1 MTWPHFMTRTGPHCH
16 GCGSPLAGRPVIDRE
31 HPRAS
36 HRRRESRRVKRRIRR
51 TGRLGPRDDDLRL
64 EVLVIEELDDAK
76 SLELMETFLDAGHVE
91 LDTALAYSGG
101 ETEKIM
107 GRIFEADP
115 SLMERCT
122 VATKANPWPG
132 GNMTSSA
139 GEGGLAPSELRA
151 QVEASRASL
160 SPYGPIDLLYL
171 HAPDAATEID
181 ETLAELKAMHDEG
194 AFVNLGLS
202 NFPAWEVVYIHGK
215 CAEIGLPPPTTYQG
229 MYNCLTR
236 AVEPELIPALRKL
249 NMRFLAYNPLAG
261 GLLTGKHRGKMNH
274 RAADDANANALH
286 AGRFTENEMYRDR
299 FWNERYFAAVDTVRR
314 ARPGAWLPRR
324 LRCAG
329 CTVTAAWT
337 ARMRRRRHPRS
348 ELGGA
353 SGGQLG
359 GRGKGGERRGAS
371 GVGAGS
377 DRGGVRG
384 VRAGGAAVL
393 ARSLVHR
400 RRAMIRS
407 NITERFHE
415 TVRRGAATP
424 RRVFRSLAFGG

>member
-1 MTWPHFMTRTGPHCH
+1 MP
-16 GCGSPLAGRPVIDRE
+16 
-31 HPRAS
+31 
-36 HRRRESRRVKRRIRR
+36 
-51 TGRLGPRDDDLRL
+51 
-64 EVLVIEELDDAK
+64 K

-202 NFPAWEVVYIHGK
+202 NFPAWEVAYIHGK

-229 MYNCLTR
+229 MYNCVTR

-261 GLLTGKHRGKMNH
+261 GLLTGKHRGKSS
-274 RAADDANANALH
+274 DDSDGAGTKPGAKPGTKPGTKR
-286 AGRFTENEMYRDR
+286 GRFTENEMYRDR
-299 FWNERYFAAVDTVRR
+299 FWNERYFAAVDTVCAACETHGVAPAEAALR
-314 ARPGAWLPRR
+314 WLYSHSR
-324 LRCAG
+324 LDGEKGDC
-329 CTVTAAWT
+329 VI
-337 ARMRRRRHPRS
+337 
-348 ELGGA
+348 LGA
-353 SGGQLG
+353 SSAAHLEANLAAAGKAANGEALPESVLESIEAAFEVCAPVAPPYS
-359 GRGKGGERRGAS
+359 RGHSKIA
-371 GVGAGS
+371 
-377 DRGGVRG
+377 
-384 VRAGGAAVL
+384 
-393 ARSLVHR
+393 
-400 RRAMIRS
+400 
-407 NITERFHE
+407 
-415 TVRRGAATP
+415 VRR
-424 RRVFRSLAFGG
+424 

>member
-1 MTWPHFMTRTGPHCH
+1 MTFGWRF
-16 GCGSPLAGRPVIDRE
+16 S
-31 HPRAS
+31 S
-36 HRRRESRRVKRRIRR
+36 
-51 TGRLGPRDDDLRL
+51 
-64 EVLVIEELDDAK
+64 EECDDAK

-229 MYNCLTR
+229 MYNCVTR

-261 GLLTGKHRGKMNH
+261 GLLTGKHRGKMS
-274 RAADDANANALH
+274 DDDTKPGAR
-286 AGRFTENEMYRDR
+286 GRFTENKMYRDR
-299 FWNERYFAAVDTVRR
+299 FWNERYFAAVDTVCAACETHGVAPAEAALRWLYSHSHLD
-314 ARPGAWLPRR
+314 GA
-324 LRCAG
+324 
-329 CTVTAAWT
+329 
-337 ARMRRRRHPRS
+337 
-348 ELGGA
+348 
-353 SGGQLG
+353 
-359 GRGKGGERRGAS
+359 KG
-371 GVGAGS
+371 
-377 DRGGVRG
+377 D
-384 VRAGGAAVL
+384 
-393 ARSLVHR
+393 
-400 RRAMIRS
+400 
-407 NITERFHE
+407 
-415 TVRRGAATP
+415 
-424 RRVFRSLAFGG
+424 

>member
-1 MTWPHFMTRTGPHCH
+1 MSASSSAAPVGSVLGTMTFGWRYSSEE
-16 GCGSPLAGRPVIDRE
+16 CG
-31 HPRAS
+31 
-36 HRRRESRRVKRRIRR
+36 
-51 TGRLGPRDDDLRL
+51 
-64 EVLVIEELDDAK
+64 DAK

-202 NFPAWEVVYIHGK
+202 NFPAWEVAYIHGK

-229 MYNCLTR
+229 MYNCVTR

-261 GLLTGKHRGKMNH
+261 GLLTGKHRGKMS
-274 RAADDANANALH
+274 DDDTKPGAR
-286 AGRFTENEMYRDR
+286 GRFTENKMYRDR
-299 FWNERYFAAVDTVRR
+299 FWNERYFAAVDTVCAACETHGVAPAEAALRWLYSHSR
-314 ARPGAWLPRR
+314 LDGAKGDCVIL
-324 LRCAG
+324 
-329 CTVTAAWT
+329 
-337 ARMRRRRHPRS
+337 
-348 ELGGA
+348 GA
-353 SGGQLG
+353 SSAAHLEANLAAAEKAANGEALPESVLEAIEAAFEVCAPVAPPYSRGHSKIAV
-359 GRGKGGERRGAS
+359 GR
-371 GVGAGS
+371 
-377 DRGGVRG
+377 
-384 VRAGGAAVL
+384 
-393 ARSLVHR
+393 
-400 RRAMIRS
+400 
-407 NITERFHE
+407 
-415 TVRRGAATP
+415 
-424 RRVFRSLAFGG
+424 